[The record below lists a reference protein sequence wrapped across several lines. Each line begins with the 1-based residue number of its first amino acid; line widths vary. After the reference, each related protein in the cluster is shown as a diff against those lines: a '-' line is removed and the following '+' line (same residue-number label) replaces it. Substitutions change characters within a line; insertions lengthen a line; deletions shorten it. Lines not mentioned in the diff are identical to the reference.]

1 MDRHDDTQANATSG
15 RPIED
20 YALLSDR
27 HGAALV
33 STDGSIDWLCRP
45 RFDSP
50 AVFGR
55 LLDPEAGHWS
65 IRPAA
70 PFRTERSY
78 VGDSFAL
85 RTVFTT
91 DTGTAHLTD
100 ALALGPT
107 GTGDTGTGTE
117 QALPPASDPD
127 DDDAEDRLLLA
138 AHAPIA
144 TLRVLECTAGEMEL
158 DFTFRPRPEY
168 GLVTPI
174 LTAVPGGVLATGGP
188 NRSVLSSPVT
198 LDFGHAGATARLH
211 LRAGDRLRF
220 AAQTTGLADQP
231 PATWTPEAIDAA
243 LTETIDGWQAWSG
256 AHPPWEGPLPHLVR
270 RSILVLEALRFQ
282 PTGAIVA
289 APTTS
294 LPESVGAG
302 RNWDYRYAW
311 VRDASFT
318 VQALAG
324 AGCHGEAVEFFE
336 FMTHAAAHY
345 RPESALQIMFG
356 IGGEHDLSEREI
368 GHLSGW
374 RASRPVRVGN
384 AAWQQ
389 PQLDVYGEL
398 LDAAWHLRG
407 RLGRLDETGRQFLA
421 RVADAAADQWEQ
433 PDQGIWESRGA
444 PRHYTYSKLM
454 CWVALDRAVKFSD
467 LLDIEGDAAP
477 RWAAE
482 RDRIREAIE
491 TRGWNPAAG
500 AFCATLDSTADG
512 HADLD
517 AAVLSMPAVGF
528 LPGDD
533 PRLVSTVDA
542 IADRLLDPRGLV
554 RRYESGVDGL
564 DGAEGSFVMCTFWL
578 AQALALT
585 GRPERAREAFALA
598 AACANDLG
606 LMSEEIDTAT
616 GAMLGNFPQAFS
628 HIGLI
633 NAAVAIRDAER

>member
-1 MDRHDDTQANATSG
+1 MDPDRTD

-27 HGAALV
+27 HSAALV
-33 STDGSIDWLCRP
+33 SSDGSIDWLCRP

-65 IRPAA
+65 IRPAGA
-70 PFRTERSY
+70 FHHERAY
-78 VGDSFAL
+78 LGDTLVL

-91 DTGTAHLTD
+91 ATATGTVHLTD

-107 GTGDTGTGTE
+107 VLGDTADSPG
-117 QALPPASDPD
+117 DPD
-127 DDDAEDRLLLA
+127 ERLLLA
-138 AHAPIA
+138 ARAPIA
-144 TLRVLECTAGEMEL
+144 VLRVLECTAGETTL
-158 DFTFRPRPEY
+158 DFAFRPRPEY
-168 GLVTPI
+168 GLVNPI
-174 LTAVPGGVLATGGP
+174 FTAVPGGVLATGGP
-188 NRSVLSSPVT
+188 IRSVLTSPIP
-198 LDFGHAGATARLH
+198 LDFGDDGATARFTLQV
-211 LRAGDRLRF
+211 GQRLRF
-220 AAQTTGLADQP
+220 VAQTAGLADDP
-231 PATWTPEAIDAA
+231 PAAWAPEAVDAA
-243 LTETIDGWQAWSG
+243 LAETIAGWQAWSD
-256 AHPPWEGPLPHLVR
+256 AHPAWDGPLPHLVR
-270 RSILVLEALRFQ
+270 RSTIVLEGLRYQ

-294 LPESVGAG
+294 LPEAAGAG

-318 VQALAG
+318 VQALAA
-324 AGCHGEAVEFFE
+324 AGCHGEAAEFFE

-345 RPESALQIMFG
+345 RPESPLQIMFG
-356 IGGEHDLSEREI
+356 IGGEHDLSERELA
-368 GHLSGW
+368 HLSGW

-384 AAWQQ
+384 AAWLQ

-407 RLGRLDETGRQFLA
+407 HLRRLDAPARRFLA
-421 RVADAAADQWEQ
+421 DVADAAADQWEQ

-454 CWVALDRAVKFSD
+454 CWVALDRAVRYAD
-467 LLDIEGDAAP
+467 LLDAGRDVS

-482 RDRIREAIE
+482 RDCVRAAIE
-491 TRGWNPAAG
+491 TRAWNPALG
-500 AFCATLDSTADG
+500 AFGAALDGVDA
-512 HADLD
+512 ADLD
-517 AAVLSMPAVGF
+517 ASVLSMASVGF

-533 PRLVSTVDA
+533 PRLVATVDA
-542 IADRLLDPRGLV
+542 VAERLRDPRGLV
-554 RRYESGVDGL
+554 RRYESGIDGL

-585 GRPERAREAFALA
+585 GRVDRAVAEFELA

-606 LMSEEIDTAT
+606 LMSEEIDTGT
-616 GAMLGNFPQAFS
+616 GAMLGNFPQTFS

-633 NAAVAIRDAER
+633 NAAVAIRDAQRGP